1 MSRYIVLIDRINE
14 AIGKAFGWSIIV
26 LTFAM
31 SYEVFVRYVLNA
43 PTQWA
48 YDISY
53 VLYGALFIMSGAYT
67 LSRNGHVRGD
77 VLYRLAPPRVQAGID
92 LALYLIFFFPGVIAI
107 IYAGWPYAERAWRY
121 HEVSVFSP
129 AGIPVYPLKT
139 LIPLAGALLFLQG
152 LAEIG
157 RCLIC
162 LQIGRW
168 PARTHDVEEMEKAIL
183 RETQRQ
189 AKEEARNAAQD
200 ARNAARGARR

>member
-1 MSRYIVLIDRINE
+1 MSRFIVFIDRINE
-14 AIGKAFGWSIIV
+14 AVGKSFGWCIIV

-31 SYEVFVRYVLNA
+31 SYEVFVRYVLSA

-77 VLYRLAPPRVQAGID
+77 VIHRLMPQRVQASID
-92 LALYLIFFFPGVIAI
+92 LVLYLIFFFPGVTAI
-107 IYAGWPYAERAWRY
+107 VYAGWIYAGRAWRY
-121 HEVSVFSP
+121 QEVSVFSP

-139 LIPLAGALLFLQG
+139 LIPLAGILLFLQG

-162 LQIGRW
+162 LRDGRW
-168 PARTHDVEEMEKAIL
+168 PQRTHDVEEMEKAIL
-183 RETQRQ
+183 RETERR
-189 AKEEARNAAQD
+189 AKEEARAAMQ
-200 ARNAARGARR
+200 GAGR

>member
-1 MSRYIVLIDRINE
+1 MSRFLLLIDRINE
-14 AIGKAFGWSIIV
+14 AVGKAFGWCIIV
-26 LTFAM
+26 LTFAT

-77 VLYRLAPPRVQAGID
+77 VLYRLMPQRVQATID
-92 LALYLIFFFPGVIAI
+92 LVLYLIFFFPGVLAI
-107 IYAGWPYAERAWRY
+107 VYAGTIYAERAWRY
-121 HEVSVFSP
+121 KEVSVFSP

-139 LIPLAGALLFLQG
+139 LIPLAGFLLVLQG
-152 LAEIG
+152 IAEVC

-162 LQIGRW
+162 LNKGRW

-183 RETQRQ
+183 REGERR
-189 AKEEARNAAQD
+189 AKEEARAALQ
-200 ARNAARGARR
+200 GAGR